1 MEAEKIKNENRLAK
15 MEQKI
20 DNLIEGVERVNA
32 NVEKVDSKLEKHVQS
47 EAERYDKLDVK
58 YSGKWVEKLTIAI
71 AGGLIVAIFGGIVL
85 YFINN

>member
-20 DNLIEGVERVNA
+20 DNIFEDIKEMSENLKEHI
-32 NVEKVDSKLEKHVQS
+32 KW
-47 EAERYDKLDVK
+47 EAEKYEKLDAK

>member
-20 DNLIEGVERVNA
+20 DNLIEGVERVNS
-32 NVEKVDSKLEKHVQS
+32 NVEKVDLKLEKHVQS

>member
-1 MEAEKIKNENRLAK
+1 MEAEKIKTENRLAK

-20 DNLIEGVERVNA
+20 DNLIEGVERVNT
-32 NVEKVDSKLEKHVQS
+32 NVEKVDIKLEKHVQS
-47 EAERYDKLDVK
+47 ESDRYEKLDAK